1 MERLR
6 RLARRHDA
14 ALQVAIVLAAVESYE
29 LARRAMRPDWP
40 VAIRHARDVLSLERV
55 AHVAWELHVQDAFLR
70 VPALVRALNV
80 FYLTGHFVLTAV
92 FFVWLYRRSRP
103 AFGLFRNAFLV
114 ATAIAVVVHWRFPTA
129 PPRLAGVGLEDTL
142 ERLSHVNIG
151 SPTTEALTNPV
162 AAVPSLH
169 AGWALGVGVGLVLYA
184 RPLAW
189 RVAGALYPALVV
201 LTIVVTGNHFVVDAV
216 AGLVVMGLG
225 LGLARLVS
233 RRGGVLSCTPRRGV
247 EQPGSS
253 PGS

>member
-6 RLARRHDA
+6 ALARRHDA
-14 ALQVAIVLAAVESYE
+14 AVQVAIVLAAVESYE

-55 AHVAWELHVQDAFLR
+55 AHVAWELHVQDAFLQ

-92 FFVWLYRRSRP
+92 FFVWLYRRSRS
-103 AFGLFRNAFLV
+103 AFGLFRNAFLF
-114 ATAIAVVVHWRFPTA
+114 ATAIALVVHWRFPTA

-142 ERLSHVNIG
+142 ERLSHVDIG
-151 SPTTEALTNPV
+151 SPAHVALTDPV

-169 AGWALGVGVGLVLYA
+169 AGWALGVGAGLVLYA
-184 RPLAW
+184 RPVAC

-201 LTIVVTGNHFVVDAV
+201 LTIVVTGNHFVVDAI
-216 AGLVVMGLG
+216 AGLAVMAVGF
-225 LGLARLVS
+225 GLARLVS
-233 RRGGVLSCTPRRGV
+233 SGSTVLPCRPRRGV